1 MHMTMAAAQA
11 QGCGSAAVSDPE
23 PTTVTPRAC
32 AVYAVPTKTCA
43 GTRVNTRGPMAIA
56 APLVPPLR
64 ARVVVVVHGGGAGT
78 DVLPACAG
86 VGAAVAVL
94 QSQVSSRGAARRLDS
109 PLGPHPRH
117 RPPPPVPRPQGVPPR
132 LHYPPPLPPPR
143 SPPLAMPP

>member
-64 ARVVVVVHGGGAGT
+64 ARVVVVVHGGGG
-78 DVLPACAG
+78 DRCA
-86 VGAAVAVL
+86 
-94 QSQVSSRGAARRLDS
+94 
-109 PLGPHPRH
+109 
-117 RPPPPVPRPQGVPPR
+117 PR
-132 LHYPPPLPPPR
+132 LRWRWSRCCCASKPGQLAWGSPQVGQPAGPASTSPPSSSGATSSGCATSPSQSPPHYPPHDL
-143 SPPLAMPP
+143 LL